1 MIEPGLEIL
10 GVEDSPARRAVFF
23 GALGTLAQRENEPFT
38 IVE

>member
-10 GVEDSPARRAVFF
+10 GVKDSPAGRAVFF
-23 GALGTLAQRENEPFT
+23 GALGSENEPFT